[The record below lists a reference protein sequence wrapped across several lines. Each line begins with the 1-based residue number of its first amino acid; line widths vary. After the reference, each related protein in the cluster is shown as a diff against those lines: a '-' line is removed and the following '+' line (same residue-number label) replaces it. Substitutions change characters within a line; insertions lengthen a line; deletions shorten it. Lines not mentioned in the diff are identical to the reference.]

1 MPAIYTFSL
10 DYGRDRDIIDL
21 LESKKN
27 RSDYIRTILRQ
38 DNMLNLYM
46 EAFDLLYNRYRS
58 AMKGLD
64 IEPYPKAHFLT
75 QNKHHKWNQ
84 KEEASTSKS
93 LKLQEECFTC
103 QEVGK
108 EHCNIHMNYHSE
120 E

>member
-38 DNMLNLYM
+38 DNMLDLYM
-46 EAFDLLYNRYRS
+46 EAFDLLYNHYRS
-58 AMKGLD
+58 AITVHAHRDPL
-64 IEPYPKAHFLT
+64 PKAHFLM

-84 KEEASTSKS
+84 EEEKE
-93 LKLQEECFTC
+93 EECFTC
-103 QEVGK
+103 QEIGK
-108 EHCNIHMNYHSE
+108 EHCNIHMNYDSE